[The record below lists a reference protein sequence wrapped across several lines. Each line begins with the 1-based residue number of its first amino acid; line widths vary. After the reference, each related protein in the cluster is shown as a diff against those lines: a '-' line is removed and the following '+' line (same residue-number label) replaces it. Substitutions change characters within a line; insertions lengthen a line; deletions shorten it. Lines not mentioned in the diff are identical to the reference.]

1 MNLKTKRMICMLIAI
16 ASVLTIVGSV
26 SYAYFTAMG
35 EVTPMDATLNTAN
48 VSVNFSDNDLGLNA

>member
-1 MNLKTKRMICMLIAI
+1 MNIKIGRLVCLLIAI

-35 EVTPMDATLNTAN
+35 EVTPMGAILNTAC
-48 VSVNFSDNDLGLNA
+48 